1 MALTESQAAFEQR
14 CDEIVGD
21 GTLKNALV
29 AAGVSTYSLLAFSV
43 GTPQTPPTDDQFD
56 NLATRI
62 FGRGFTIGQQS
73 ILRRLHFE
81 ATTLVVAS
89 LKERVT
95 QDAMDP
101 SSLKKLPVAEKRAR
115 LAQQEAR
122 LGGINIE
129 GELAPSF
136 HLVDLANQIIES
148 GSIVWIAPS
157 SCSKR
162 DDEVQLAAKERKS
175 TVQVENAQLTIA
187 SSSTE
192 VAADT
197 GSELKLQWCWQRR
210 GIAFDQCRL
219 LSWSVH
225 EKWITSLLNALSRT
239 SPPGY
244 QQVKISQL
252 ISADREM
259 WTILAR
265 ERKGSLKA
273 DAAGKIPLDDA
284 VTALI
289 HDPRITMHLLP
300 HPSSFKHDPGKADSD
315 VSKKKGGGDPAK
327 IKKRKTRAEK
337 SCPEELKKFNLKCD
351 HGNICWAY
359 NQSGGCQNKTKDKP
373 ARCFRGVH
381 VCANCHKPGHSV
393 TVCRGLKN
401 AE

>member
-21 GTLKNALV
+21 GTLKTALV
-29 AAGVSTYSLLAFSV
+29 GAGVSTYSLLAFSI

-115 LAQQEAR
+115 QAQQETR
-122 LGGINIE
+122 LGGVNIE

-136 HLVDLANQIIES
+136 HLIDLANQILEN
-148 GSIVWIAPS
+148 GAIVWIAPS

-197 GSELKLQWCWQRR
+197 GSELKIQWCWQRR

-225 EKWITSLLNALSRT
+225 DKWITSLLNALSRS

-244 QQVKISQL
+244 QQVKINQL
-252 ISADREM
+252 IAADREM

-265 ERKGSLKA
+265 ESRGSLKP
-273 DAAGKIPLDDA
+273 DAGGKIPLDDA

-289 HDPRITMHLLP
+289 HDPRVTMHLLP
-300 HPSSFKHDPGKADSD
+300 HPSSYKNDVVKADAD
-315 VSKKKGGGDPAK
+315 PLKKKGDPK

-337 SCPEELKKFNLKCD
+337 SCPEELKKFNLRCE

-359 NQSGGCQNKTKDKP
+359 NQTSGCQNKTKDKP

-381 VCANCHKPGHSV
+381 VCANCHKGGHSV
-393 TVCRGLKN
+393 TVCRGLKSS
-401 AE
+401 E